1 MDKYKKVKNILL
13 FILVANLVVAF
24 LKLIVGSY
32 INSSSVLADG
42 FHSLSD
48 SASNIVG
55 IVGISIAARPRDKK
69 HPYGHT
75 KFEMLSSLFIGIM
88 MVFIALKIMGEA
100 VLNIKNKFGKNAI
113 LKGMSLQE
121 GATMRDRNNQIGGHK
136 A

>member
-13 FILVANLVVAF
+13 YILVANLVVAF

-69 HPYGHT
+69 HP
-75 KFEMLSSLFIGIM
+75 
-88 MVFIALKIMGEA
+88 
-100 VLNIKNKFGKNAI
+100 
-113 LKGMSLQE
+113 
-121 GATMRDRNNQIGGHK
+121 
-136 A
+136 

>member
-24 LKLIVGSY
+24 LKLIVGGY

-55 IVGISIAARPRDKK
+55 IVGILTWVIIPSIHSYIFYYKR
-69 HPYGHT
+69 
-75 KFEMLSSLFIGIM
+75 
-88 MVFIALKIMGEA
+88 
-100 VLNIKNKFGKNAI
+100 
-113 LKGMSLQE
+113 LKGL
-121 GATMRDRNNQIGGHK
+121 N
-136 A
+136 